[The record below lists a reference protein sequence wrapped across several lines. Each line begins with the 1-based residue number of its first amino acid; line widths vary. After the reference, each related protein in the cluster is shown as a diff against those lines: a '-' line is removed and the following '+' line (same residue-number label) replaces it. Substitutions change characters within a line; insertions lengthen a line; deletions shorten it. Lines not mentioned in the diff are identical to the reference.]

1 MIKVAGV
8 GYHIEAVEARDPSIL
23 VAWAKCIF
31 AFEIAYFATFTF
43 PKMAIMFL
51 YLRIFCWRGTM
62 RVISYVLLGFLAAT
76 GLSLVIAACLQCRP
90 LAYWWDPSI
99 PDGTCINV
107 QALLHA
113 QSVPGFVLDVV
124 IIALPM
130 PTISKLKL
138 PLSKKIALGLIF
150 AVASLYASSSLS
162 LPQDGS
168 LGFPKQTNR

>member
-8 GYHIEAVEARDPSIL
+8 GYHIEAVEARDPSVL

-43 PKMAIMFL
+43 PKMAIVFL

-99 PDGTCINV
+99 PGGTCINV
-107 QALLHA
+107 QALLPA

-162 LPQDGS
+162 LSLSRWLRRGS
-168 LGFPKQTNR
+168 KANR